1 MRTGAGATTLE
12 RMIDEPLHK
21 RPEGASDATVEA
33 VGKVSEAFEAIEEV
47 RGRLYGLHR
56 LVGTADLALG
66 EAVELLRKAGH
77 EELADTV
84 DREMVGRNVLPGM
97 WTFQIV
103 ETFDEGY
110 YADFQRIER
119 LVRDQLMEGRR
130 HVYEAEMKARER
142 THGQPGHEASPEDL
156 DAQDLQAE
164 GLS

>member
-1 MRTGAGATTLE
+1 MT
-12 RMIDEPLHK
+12 DEPLHK

-66 EAVELLRKAGH
+66 EAVEMLRKAGH
-77 EELADTV
+77 DEVADTV

-97 WTFQIV
+97 WTFQVV
-103 ETFDEGY
+103 EAFDAGY

-119 LVRDQLMEGRR
+119 LVREQLMQGRR

-142 THGQPGHEASPEDL
+142 TPGQPGHEASTEDL
-156 DAQDLQAE
+156 VPEELP
-164 GLS
+164 

>member
-1 MRTGAGATTLE
+1 MT
-12 RMIDEPLHK
+12 DEPLHK
-21 RPEGASDATVEA
+21 RPAGASDATVEA

-77 EELADTV
+77 AELADTV

-110 YADFQRIER
+110 YADFQRIEK

-130 HVYEAEMKARER
+130 HVYEAEMKTRER
-142 THGQPGHEASPEDL
+142 TKGQPGHEASPEDL
-156 DAQDLQAE
+156 ESKDLQAE
-164 GLS
+164 ELS